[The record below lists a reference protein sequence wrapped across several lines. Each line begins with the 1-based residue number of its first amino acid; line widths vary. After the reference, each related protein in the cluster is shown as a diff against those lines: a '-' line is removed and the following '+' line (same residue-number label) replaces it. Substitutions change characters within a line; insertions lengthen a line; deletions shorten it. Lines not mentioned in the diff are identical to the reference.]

1 MLNKKLI
8 LQFTD
13 KNKSYSFKICFVIL
27 LFILFANNLHGQNYN
42 EFETGFSTIF
52 NHGFKLDPYYFGNN
66 PAYLNFTNSDEFLS
80 LKNITKNSEGEFKKF
95 IAPQTDR
102 SFGFF
107 ASGKKSI
114 DSTQKFKGS
123 FGFSKL
129 VRKNWDWFFARDYDA
144 DNPFIIGDSTSG
156 NSRIN
161 GILINAQYA
170 ISILDNLTAG
180 VNLDYTVDEGL
191 KTVSPRPT
199 SECRNIAATLGIG
212 YAIDKKMSVG
222 VIAYFSDN
230 NEQITYRE
238 DEGALTQETI
248 ILKFKGYDFPNIVR
262 KKVETRYSYTNN
274 YATGINFSYNDRQQ
288 FNLTGYINTGFEK
301 TTILD
306 DALDPKGEGFW
317 KDEFLTAGFKTS
329 LKFGEG
335 IHSGFVYNCLL
346 RKGWAEYPPTNVL
359 YFERNDYTHSFMIGL
374 EKMVTDNLS
383 AGIESGILFSSRAE
397 NDHYSQVKTKSEFNH
412 WSGKV
417 GVDYKWF
424 DIYSTLISYGFSKK
438 SNSSN
443 ELLYQSN
450 SIYFTNYRI
459 KDLLFQQTG
468 FSTHTVSVTSELK
481 STGLGDLLFQINYS
495 VLVPESDSIF
505 ANRKRNDL
513 EFTLEYR
520 VKAF

>member
-1 MLNKKLI
+1 MLNKELI
-8 LQFTD
+8 LQFRD
-13 KNKSYSFKICFVIL
+13 KNKTPALKICFVIL
-27 LFILFANNLHGQNYN
+27 FLIPFASNVLGQNYS

-52 NHGFKLDPYYFGNN
+52 NHGFKLNSYNVGNN

-80 LKNITKNSEGEFKKF
+80 LKDITKNSEGEFKKF
-95 IAPQTDR
+95 IAPKTDR

-123 FGFSKL
+123 FGFSKIE
-129 VRKNWDWFFARDYDA
+129 RKNWNWFFTRDYDT
-144 DNPFIIGDSTSG
+144 DNPFIIGDSTTG

-170 ISILDNLTAG
+170 VNIMSDLTAG
-180 VNLDYTVDEGL
+180 ANLDYIVDEGL

-199 SECRNIAATLGIG
+199 SEHRDIAATIGIG
-212 YAIDKKMSVG
+212 YAIDKKVSIG
-222 VIAYFSDN
+222 ATAYFSDN
-230 NEQITYRE
+230 NEQISYRE

-274 YATGINFSYNDRQQ
+274 YATGITFSYNDEQQ
-288 FNLTGYINTGFEK
+288 IIVAGYINTGFEK

-317 KDEFLTAGFKTS
+317 KDEFLTAGLKTS
-329 LKFGEG
+329 LNFGEG
-335 IHSGFVYNCLL
+335 IHSGLAYNCLL
-346 RKGWAEYPPTNVL
+346 RKGWAKYPPTNVL
-359 YFERNDYTHSFMIGL
+359 YYERNDYTHSFSIGL
-374 EKMVTDNLS
+374 EKLVSDNLS

-397 NDHYSQVKTKSEFNH
+397 NDHYSQVKTKSVFNH
-412 WSGKV
+412 WSEKV
-417 GVDYKWF
+417 GFDYKWSNV
-424 DIYSTLISYGFSKK
+424 YSTLISYGFSKK

-450 SIYFTNYRI
+450 SIYFTSYRI
-459 KDLLFQQTG
+459 KDILFQQTG

-505 ANRKRNDL
+505 ANGKRNDL